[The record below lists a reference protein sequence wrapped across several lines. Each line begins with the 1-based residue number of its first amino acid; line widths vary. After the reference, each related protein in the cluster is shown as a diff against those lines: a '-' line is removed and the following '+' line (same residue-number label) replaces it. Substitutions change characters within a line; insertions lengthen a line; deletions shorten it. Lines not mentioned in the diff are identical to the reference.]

1 MLTILTPPAVE
12 PITLVEAKAHLRVT
26 HDLDDADIA
35 DQIAAARELCEG
47 ATSRSFIT
55 TQWRLTLDDF
65 PRSCAQTIALPRAP
79 VLSIDA
85 VSYLDPDGARQTVDP
100 TAYDFEPGD
109 GAKLTPAHGRTWPA
123 ARVAP
128 GSVRVDFSAGYGT
141 DAASVPRAAKLLLKT
156 TLGYADANRAG
167 EQTVPQ
173 AVADLVSACDWGYR
187 P

>member
-1 MLTILTPPAVE
+1 MLTLLTPPAVE
-12 PITLVEAKAHLRVT
+12 PITLEEAKAHLRVT
-26 HDLDDADIA
+26 HDLDDADVA

-47 ATSRSFIT
+47 ATARSFIT

-65 PRSCAQTIALPRAP
+65 PRSCPRAVVLPRAP

-85 VSYLDPDGARQTVDP
+85 VSYLDADGARQTVGQGVF
-100 TAYDFEPGD
+100 DFEPGD
-109 GAKLTPAHGRTWPA
+109 GARLTPAHGQTWPG

-128 GSVRVDFSAGYGT
+128 GSVRVDFTAGYGP
-141 DAASVPRAAKLLLKT
+141 DAASVPSAARILLKT
-156 TLGYADANRAG
+156 ALGYLDANRAG